1 MEKKLPFLTLAR
13 GCAIDRDI
21 LSDEENLMKSTK
33 FFSGLAILVLIF
45 LSFGCKT
52 QQQRAVES
60 ITAGD
65 LKVHLDVIASDE
77 FRGRNTP
84 SQELKIASRYIAT
97 LAESYG
103 LKPLTPDGSFF
114 QEIPLEV
121 NTIDQAQTRMRLII
135 GKRMYNF
142 SYPDDFGIYGR
153 IAQDMKM
160 AGRVLFVGFGF
171 SSPDSGWDDLEGLD
185 LKGKVVVMLDP
196 DLPENHMLRTPENRR
211 LLYRRSRV
219 IGSSGAAAVLI
230 VVSKEREKN
239 FADNGYFFD
248 NTPGCQLA
256 DDLKTVSTSSSQQT
270 YLRAEIR
277 HNMAADILGI
287 SVTELEDMFAALREG
302 KQVPGKNLPDHTIDI
317 SVSIQ
322 KRKGKSFNIVAW
334 LEGTDERLKQ
344 EYVLFGSHHDH
355 IGAREGKVFN
365 GADDNGSGTVAMLE
379 LAQAMQIERPK
390 RSVIFVWHTAEE
402 KGLWGS
408 RYFVEHSP
416 VPVENMSAE
425 LNMDMI
431 CRNDPGHLY
440 IIGSNKLSS
449 ELDTI
454 INAVNDKHI
463 RMNLDYKYEDPQ
475 HPDNFFFRS
484 DQYPYIQY
492 GIPSVWYFCGTTED
506 YHQET
511 DTIERVDFS
520 KMEKVTRFVYL
531 TAMVIGNKPEMLELD
546 LHPEITSRGQHN
558 LKIKWQ

>member
-1 MEKKLPFLTLAR
+1 M
-13 GCAIDRDI
+13 
-21 LSDEENLMKSTK
+21 
-33 FFSGLAILVLIF
+33 
-45 LSFGCKT
+45 
-52 QQQRAVES
+52 ES
-60 ITAGD
+60 ITAEE

-77 FRGRNTP
+77 FQGRNTP

-103 LKPLTPDGSFF
+103 LKPLMPDGSFF

-121 NTIDQAQTRMRLII
+121 NTIDQAQTRMRLIT
-135 GKRMYNF
+135 GKRISNF
-142 SYPDDFGIYGR
+142 SFPDDFGIYGR
-153 IAQDMKM
+153 SAQDMKM
-160 AGRVLFVGFGF
+160 AGRVLFVGFGLT
-171 SSPDSGWDDLEGLD
+171 SPESDWDDLEGLD

-196 DLPENHMLRTPENRR
+196 DLPENHKLRTTENRR

-219 IGSSGAAAVLI
+219 IGSRGAAAVLI

-239 FADNGYFFD
+239 FSEKGYLFD
-248 NTPGCQLA
+248 NTPRCRLA
-256 DDLKTVSTSSSQQT
+256 ENLKTVLTSSSQQT

-277 HNMAADILGI
+277 HAMAAQILGI
-287 SVTELEDMFAALREG
+287 SITELEDMFFALRGG
-302 KQVPGKNLPDHTIDI
+302 KQVPGSELHSRMMNI
-317 SVSIQ
+317 SIATQ
-322 KRKGKSFNIVAW
+322 KKKGKTYNVVAW
-334 LEGTDERLKQ
+334 LEGTDERLKK
-344 EYVLFGSHHDH
+344 EYVLLGSHHDH
-355 IGAREGKVFN
+355 LGTREGKVFN

-379 LAQAMQIERPK
+379 LAQAFQIERPK

-431 CRNDPGHLY
+431 CRNDPDHLY

-449 ELDTI
+449 ELDAI
-454 INAVNDKHI
+454 INTVNDKHI

-492 GIPSVWYFCGTTED
+492 GIPAVWYFCGTTED

-511 DTIERVDFS
+511 DTIDRVDFT
-520 KMEKVTRFVYL
+520 KMTKVTRFVYL
-531 TAMVIGNKPEMLELD
+531 TAMVLGNKPEMPKLD
-546 LHPEITSRGQHN
+546 IHPDITMRGEHN
-558 LKIKWQ
+558 LKIKWR